1 MNPSEIK
8 GKKIVVSV
16 LNWGFGHLSRTIGLM
31 SQLQEQGNEIIFA
44 GDKIQ
49 RSIIRQ
55 YFPDIKVLSNEGY
68 SFNFRGKGRFAIDL
82 FLSLPKLIRQ
92 FNKEKG
98 RVKQI
103 VQDENPD
110 MFISD
115 HRYGFRSDVIPS
127 IFVTHQLQLPIKWY
141 QRFMQL
147 WHRHLIN
154 RFDKVWVMDTKE
166 SKLAGKLSK
175 SRGFNNV
182 LYIGPYS
189 RFMSGE
195 FQTNKYIEKVL
206 IASGP
211 DVYAQ
216 QLVDIFAEPGVI
228 VVCAESII
236 TPDGVKR
243 LSGDWLKQDDLIR
256 SAKTIISRSGYS
268 TIMDA
273 YFLDALFEIIPT
285 PGQREQEYLS
295 NL

>member
-1 MNPSEIK
+1 MN
-8 GKKIVVSV
+8 
-16 LNWGFGHLSRTIGLM
+16 
-31 SQLQEQGNEIIFA
+31 
-44 GDKIQ
+44 
-49 RSIIRQ
+49 
-55 YFPDIKVLSNEGY
+55 
-68 SFNFRGKGRFAIDL
+68 
-82 FLSLPKLIRQ
+82 
-92 FNKEKG
+92 
-98 RVKQI
+98 
-103 VQDENPD
+103 
-110 MFISD
+110 
-115 HRYGFRSDVIPS
+115 
-127 IFVTHQLQLPIKWY
+127 
-141 QRFMQL
+141 
-147 WHRHLIN
+147 
-154 RFDKVWVMDTKE
+154 
-166 SKLAGKLSK
+166 
-175 SRGFNNV
+175 
-182 LYIGPYS
+182 
-189 RFMSGE
+189 GE

>member
-1 MNPSEIK
+1 
-8 GKKIVVSV
+8 
-16 LNWGFGHLSRTIGLM
+16 M

-175 SRGFNNV
+175 SRGFYNV